1 MRRRTVL
8 LTIFILAVLA
18 VSAVSLALPEIH
30 VGIPGVPRLDRAST
44 GPLGLKL
51 GLDLQGGAHLV
62 YQADTGTVL
71 TVTFPR
77 RGSGGHTRR
86 GGSPRLCRLPG

>member
-8 LTIFILAVLA
+8 LTAFILLVLA
-18 VSAVSLALPEIH
+18 ISVVSLALPEIH
-30 VGIPGVPRLDRAST
+30 IGIPGFPRLDRAET

-62 YQADTGTVL
+62 YQADTGTERADGL
-71 TVTFPR
+71 
-77 RGSGGHTRR
+77 
-86 GGSPRLCRLPG
+86 